1 MADETEGRATPA
13 PENGVG
19 WYVYGVIPW
28 SVEVPV
34 TAGIEE
40 GRAVA
45 FIFEGPIMAVA
56 SPVSLGVFDSE
67 PLRRNMEDPHWLAEK
82 VCQHEAVV
90 EAMLAKG
97 PVLPMKFCTIF
108 RSPDAVRRM
117 LREHAPRFQ
126 EALELVRDKEEW
138 GVKGF
143 AHRGYLR
150 EATLRRDPE
159 LREMAEQLARSAP
172 DRPGSAFFLKR
183 RMDDLAEQRRMEREA
198 ELLREAAEALRGSVV
213 QLTSNPPL
221 RGQRVDNGA
230 PVSTEGLS
238 ACLPAG
244 AAQAGGNA
252 QAGGHT
258 GEEVVLNLACLVLR
272 QGVQT
277 FLAEVQRWNEAR
289 ADQGLRL
296 VASGPWPPYNFSP
309 RFGSHA
315 G

>member
-1 MADETEGRATPA
+1 MADEAPA
-13 PENGVG
+13 MGTGSPANGVG
-19 WYVYGVIPW
+19 WYVYAVLPW
-28 SVEVPV
+28 CPELAG

-40 GRAVA
+40 GRPTV
-45 FIFEGPIMAVA
+45 FIPEGPIMAVA
-56 SPVSLGVFDSE
+56 SPVSLAVFDSE
-67 PLRRNMEDPHWLAEK
+67 PLWRHMEDPRWLAEK
-82 VCQHEAVV
+82 VYRHEAVV
-90 EAMLAKG
+90 EAMMARG
-97 PVLPMKFCTIF
+97 PVLPMKFGTIF
-108 RSPDAVRRM
+108 RSPKAVRRM

-126 EALELVRDKEEW
+126 EALEFVRDKEEW

-198 ELLREAAEALRGSVV
+198 ELIREAAEALRGSVV

-221 RGQRVDNGA
+221 RGQRGDKGA
-230 PVSTEGLS
+230 PGSTV
-238 ACLPAG
+238 
-244 AAQAGGNA
+244 
-252 QAGGHT
+252 GGHT

-289 ADQGLRL
+289 ADQGLCL
-296 VASGPWPPYNFSP
+296 EASGPWP
-309 RFGSHA
+309 
-315 G
+315 